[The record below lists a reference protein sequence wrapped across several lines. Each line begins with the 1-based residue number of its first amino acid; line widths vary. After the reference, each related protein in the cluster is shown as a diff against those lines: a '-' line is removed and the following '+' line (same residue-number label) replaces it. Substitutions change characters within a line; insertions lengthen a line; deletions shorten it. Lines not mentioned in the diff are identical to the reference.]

1 MHDSYPKD
9 CRRVVLDSASS
20 VTRLTQDINWVYV
33 RRSEEIQD
41 VLWRSHVRSVYV
53 LCPRGSESL
62 LLHQLLLFTK
72 FVLLRGKCP
81 NMEWFLVRIF
91 PHSDWIQR
99 DASYLSVF
107 IPNVGK
113 CGPDVT
119 PYLDIFHAVIAS
131 NTRPWNK
138 DLLRKYH
145 L

>member
-20 VTRLTQDINWVYV
+20 VTRLTQDTNWVYV

-41 VLWRSHVRSVYV
+41 VLWRSCTFNLCLGSKAYGV
-53 LCPRGSESL
+53 LVVAPTTLIHKICSPSWKVSKYGVISGPYFPAFGLNTERCFVSLRIHSEC
-62 LLHQLLLFTK
+62 
-72 FVLLRGKCP
+72 GK
-81 NMEWFLVRIF
+81 MRTRL
-91 PHSDWIQR
+91 
-99 DASYLSVF
+99 
-107 IPNVGK
+107 
-113 CGPDVT
+113 T